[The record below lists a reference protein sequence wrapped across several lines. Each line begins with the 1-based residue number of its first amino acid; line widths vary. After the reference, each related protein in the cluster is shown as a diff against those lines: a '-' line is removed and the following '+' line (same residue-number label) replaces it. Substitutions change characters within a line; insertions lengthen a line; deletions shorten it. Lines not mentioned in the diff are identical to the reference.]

1 MIPRPGRTCI
11 RHGAVSGSGSG
22 NLAVKRYA
30 RAETAGPGPASW
42 TFAPGVA
49 EEFCMETAD
58 HGNAARCGAKTDDRE
73 RSPQHGHGCTPK
85 DKIYYGLPPRIAC
98 IMSFHAGRTGFRDT
112 AAGDNP
118 DKLTDPCLKSTDT
131 QERDMA
137 TPPSEIKR
145 LGRYDIEAV
154 LGKGAMGIVYAGND
168 SRLKRKV
175 AIKTILKSALDEDT
189 AKEYSMRFDR
199 EARAVARLNHPN
211 IVQVYDFGE
220 EGDIAY
226 IVMEFIKGREL
237 KDFFDAKER
246 FELKE
251 SVHIMCE
258 LCDALHFAHEAGV
271 VHRDIK
277 PANVMIDSSGRV
289 KLADFGVARITD
301 ADRNASEKTQAGV
314 VIGTPAYMSP
324 EQLEGNEIDRR
335 TDIFSAGVVLY
346 QFLTGEK
353 PFTGTGAWTIAK
365 KILHDDPPRP
375 SSIHPTISPL
385 FDAVVNKALA
395 KKVEDRYQ
403 TARDF
408 EIALKNALEGKG
420 EADDE
425 KTIVG
430 GFGPGLGAQAAAP
443 AGGGVVD
450 ATLKMGTAAMDST
463 IQRQQAATAAQE
475 TDLEFWRAI
484 KDGNDPDDF
493 DLYVQQ
499 FPNGIYTA
507 LAKRKGAKL
516 RGATA
521 DETISKSNQAQEQE
535 RREIEEAAR
544 REAEAKAKL
553 AEDKAK
559 LEAEMAKREAEFK
572 QREADAEAKR
582 EADAKARA
590 EAEAKSKA
598 EFEAALAKREAEF
611 QKRAAEIEAK
621 REEEQKKRE
630 EADKLKAAADAKKKA
645 EFEAEVAK
653 REAELKKRE
662 AEGGRKITPAMIAGV
677 VALVVAIGVGV
688 YFIKPDSS
696 VREAELLKML
706 EEAKKANSELLQAKE
721 KEKEMQKAVE
731 LARRQEEAA
740 KASGDVAKQREL
752 AEQTRQR
759 EAEAQKQAELIKKRE
774 AEAHKQ
780 AELNRQ
786 RQEELK
792 QLAEARKAA
801 EAKKQT
807 GAAKQAAEKAAAGKS
822 EAERAAVEKAAA
834 DKLAAEKAAAAGK
847 SEAERAAAD
856 KLAAEK
862 AAATRA
868 AAEKTAAEKAAADRL
883 AVEKAAADKLA
894 AEKAASDK
902 AAADKAVAEKTKLAS
917 IDPNAQFKQGQAAE
931 SGGDLKTAVRLY
943 TQAARAGNG
952 EAAKLLGDIYSTGR
966 GSVPR
971 DYAESLRWYAIAE
984 KHGVKVERARA
995 R

>member
-1 MIPRPGRTCI
+1 
-11 RHGAVSGSGSG
+11 
-22 NLAVKRYA
+22 
-30 RAETAGPGPASW
+30 
-42 TFAPGVA
+42 
-49 EEFCMETAD
+49 
-58 HGNAARCGAKTDDRE
+58 
-73 RSPQHGHGCTPK
+73 
-85 DKIYYGLPPRIAC
+85 
-98 IMSFHAGRTGFRDT
+98 
-112 AAGDNP
+112 
-118 DKLTDPCLKSTDT
+118 
-131 QERDMA
+131 MA
-137 TPPSEIKR
+137 TPASEIKR
-145 LGRYDIEAV
+145 LGRYDIESV

-168 SRLKRKV
+168 TRLKRKV
-175 AIKTILKSALDEDT
+175 AIKTILKSALDADT

-237 KDFFDAKER
+237 KDFFDAKEQ
-246 FELKE
+246 FNLKE
-251 SVHIMCE
+251 SVHIMGE

-277 PANVMIDSSGRV
+277 PANVMIDSGGRV

-324 EQLEGNEIDRR
+324 EQLEGAEIDRR

-353 PFTGTGAWTIAK
+353 PFTGNGAWTIAK

-375 SSIHPTISPL
+375 SSIHSNISPL

-395 KKVEDRYQ
+395 KKVEARYQ
-403 TARDF
+403 TAQ
-408 EIALKNALEGKG
+408 ELGTALKNALEGKG
-420 EADDE
+420 EEDAD
-425 KTIVG
+425 KTMVG
-430 GFGPGLGAQAAAP
+430 GFAPRAGEPQAK
-443 AGGGVVD
+443 AGGSEASD
-450 ATLKMGTAAMDST
+450 ATVKTNAGVDST
-463 IQRQQAATAAQE
+463 IQRAAQAAAAQE

-516 RGATA
+516 RGQTS
-521 DETISKSNQAQEQE
+521 DDTLSKGKQALEQE
-535 RREIEEAAR
+535 KREVEEAAR
-544 REAEAKAKL
+544 REAEAKTKL

-572 QREADAEAKR
+572 QREAEAEAKR
-582 EADAKARA
+582 VADAKARA

-598 EFEAALAKREAEF
+598 EFEAGLAKREAEF
-611 QKRAAEIEAK
+611 QQRAAEAEVK
-621 REEEQKKRE
+621 RLAEEKKRQE
-630 EADKLKAAADAKKKA
+630 EDKIRAVAEAKKKA
-645 EFEAEVAK
+645 EFEAVVAQ

-662 AEGGRKITPAMIAGV
+662 AEGGRKITPAMIGGV
-677 VALVVAIGVGV
+677 VALVVAIAVGV

-696 VREAELLKML
+696 AREAELLKML
-706 EEAKKANSELLQAKE
+706 EEAKKANAELSQAKQQ
-721 KEKEMQKAVE
+721 EKEMQKAVE
-731 LARRQEEAA
+731 QARAQEAAA

-752 AEQTRQR
+752 AEQTRLR

-774 AEAHKQ
+774 AEAQKQ
-780 AELNRQ
+780 AELTKQ

-792 QLAEARKAA
+792 QIEAKKAA
-801 EAKKQT
+801 EAIEAKKAADAKKQAES
-807 GAAKQAAEKAAAGKS
+807 GKAATEKAAADKAAADKAAADKLAADKAAADRAAADKAS
-822 EAERAAVEKAAA
+822 ADRAAADKAAADRAAADKAATDKAAAAERASADRAAADKAAA
-834 DKLAAEKAAAAGK
+834 DKLAAEKAAA
-847 SEAERAAAD
+847 
-856 KLAAEK
+856 
-862 AAATRA
+862 
-868 AAEKTAAEKAAADRL
+868 EKTVVASVDQNAA
-883 AVEKAAADKLA
+883 
-894 AEKAASDK
+894 
-902 AAADKAVAEKTKLAS
+902 
-917 IDPNAQFKQGQAAE
+917 FKQGQAAE
-931 SGGDLKTAVRLY
+931 SGGDIKAAVKFY

-952 EAAKLLGDIYSTGR
+952 EAAKLLGDIYSNGK
-966 GSVPR
+966 GNVPR

-984 KHGVKVERARA
+984 KAGVKVERARA

>member
-1 MIPRPGRTCI
+1 
-11 RHGAVSGSGSG
+11 
-22 NLAVKRYA
+22 
-30 RAETAGPGPASW
+30 
-42 TFAPGVA
+42 
-49 EEFCMETAD
+49 
-58 HGNAARCGAKTDDRE
+58 
-73 RSPQHGHGCTPK
+73 
-85 DKIYYGLPPRIAC
+85 
-98 IMSFHAGRTGFRDT
+98 
-112 AAGDNP
+112 
-118 DKLTDPCLKSTDT
+118 
-131 QERDMA
+131 MA
-137 TPPSEIKR
+137 TPASDLKR
-145 LGRYDIEAV
+145 LGRYDIETV

-168 SRLKRKV
+168 SRLHRKV

-246 FELKE
+246 FDLKE

-277 PANVMIDSSGRV
+277 PANVMIDSNGRV

-301 ADRNASEKTQAGV
+301 ADRNAAEKTQAGV

-324 EQLEGNEIDRR
+324 EQLEGAEIDRR

-375 SSIHPTISPL
+375 SSIHNTISPL
-385 FDAVVNKALA
+385 FDAVVSKALA
-395 KKVEDRYQ
+395 KKVEARYQ
-403 TARDF
+403 TAREL

-420 EADDE
+420 EEDEE
-425 KTIVG
+425 KTLVG
-430 GFGPGLGAQAAAP
+430 GFAPGAGVQPAAP
-443 AGGGVVD
+443 GGG
-450 ATLKMGTAAMDST
+450 GAAEAAVKTGAAGMDTT
-463 IQRQQAATAAQE
+463 IQRAAQATAAQE

-516 RGATA
+516 RGQAA
-521 DETISKSNQAQEQE
+521 DETISKDKQALEQE

-544 REAEAKAKL
+544 RETEARAKL

-559 LEAEMAKREAEFK
+559 LEAELAKREAEYK
-572 QREADAEAKR
+572 KR
-582 EADAKARA
+582 EAEAEVKREAEAKARA

-598 EFEAALAKREAEF
+598 EFEAALAKREADF
-611 QKRAAEIEAK
+611 QNRAAEAEAK
-621 REEEQKKRE
+621 REEEE
-630 EADKLKAAADAKKKA
+630 KARVAAEAKKKA

-662 AEGGRKITPAMIAGV
+662 ADVEQGGGRKKITPVMIAGIA
-677 VALVVAIGVGV
+677 ALVVAIGVGV
-688 YFIKPDSS
+688 YFVKPDTSA
-696 VREAELLKML
+696 RETELMKML
-706 EEAKKANSELLQAKE
+706 EEAKKANTELMQAKQQE
-721 KEKEMQKAVE
+721 KELQKAVE
-731 LARRQEEAA
+731 QARQQEDAA

-774 AEAHKQ
+774 AEAQKQ
-780 AELNRQ
+780 AELNKQ

-792 QLAEARKAA
+792 QLADARKAA
-801 EAKKQT
+801 EAKKQAD
-807 GAAKQAAEKAAAGKS
+807 AAKQAAEKAAAGKTAAGKTA
-822 EAERAAVEKAAA
+822 AEKATAEKAGADKAAAEKVAADKAAAEKVAADKAAA
-834 DKLAAEKAAAAGK
+834 DRAATERAATDKAVAEKAAA
-847 SEAERAAAD
+847 
-856 KLAAEK
+856 EK
-862 AAATRA
+862 V
-868 AAEKTAAEKAAADRL
+868 AAEKTAADKASSEKAA
-883 AVEKAAADKLA
+883 
-894 AEKAASDK
+894 
-902 AAADKAVAEKTKLAS
+902 AEKTKLAS
-917 IDPNAQFKQGQAAE
+917 IDPNAVFKQGQAAE
-931 SGGDLKTAVRLY
+931 SSGDVKTAVRFY

-952 EAAKLLGDIYSTGR
+952 EAAKLLGDIYSTGK
-966 GSVPR
+966 GNVSR
-971 DYAESLRWYAIAE
+971 DYAESLRWYAVAE
-984 KHGVKVERARA
+984 KAGVKVERARS